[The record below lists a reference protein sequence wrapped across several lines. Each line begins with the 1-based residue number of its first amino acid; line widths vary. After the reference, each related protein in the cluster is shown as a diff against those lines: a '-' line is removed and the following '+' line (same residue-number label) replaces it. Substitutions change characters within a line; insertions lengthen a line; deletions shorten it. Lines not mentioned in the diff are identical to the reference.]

1 MELVD
6 GPSTG
11 TGAVARAGT
20 GAGAG
25 TGGAACAGTRGA
37 ACAGTGG
44 AACAGTGANAGGAG
58 SVTGTPGRLHICRGS
73 GWIGWEVKWVIGW
86 LF

>member
-20 GAGAG
+20 GAG
-25 TGGAACAGTRGA
+25 
-37 ACAGTGG
+37 AGTGG